1 MNEAIIIAIL
11 GMVTGTLFITGWNF
25 GWKRVRK
32 ELDFSQAYI
41 FTMLVSAIVS
51 VAFLPVFFI
60 DKALPTNNDG
70 FVFLATFAMGFTLN
84 VLVNSPVAYF
94 LSKYESLKA
103 IAASAK
109 VSLPQPS
116 AVVNKSKAA
125 FTAIAIVGLCFALLA
140 VGVFA
145 AVSYSKTIN
154 STGSITAIGNLAIYS
169 DSTGQSS
176 LNQITWGN
184 INPGESST
192 FTLYVKN
199 TGNTPMTFTMTS
211 SNFIPVT
218 MAQYM
223 TLTWNYNGS
232 IVNAGNM
239 QRMDLTLATATNALA
254 GSFSCNIIITGTSQ

>member
-1 MNEAIIIAIL
+1 MNDAIIIAIV
-11 GMVTGTLFITGWNF
+11 GIVFGSVSITVWNF
-25 GWKRVRK
+25 GWKKIRK
-32 ELDFSQAYI
+32 ELDFNRAYL
-41 FTMLVSAIVS
+41 FTMFISAIAA

-70 FVFLATFAMGFTLN
+70 FVFLATAAIGIALTTLI
-84 VLVNSPVAYF
+84 NSPVSYF
-94 LSKYESLKA
+94 LSKHEELKA
-103 IAASAK
+103 ALAK
-109 VSLPQPS
+109 ANVSLPAS
-116 AVVNKSKAA
+116 AAVVSKSKAA

-192 FTLYVKN
+192 FTIYVKN
-199 TGNTPMTFTMTS
+199 TGNTPMTFTITTA
-211 SNFIPVT
+211 NFIPST

-223 TLTWNYNGS
+223 TLTWNYNGT
-232 IVNAGNM
+232 IVNAGNL
-239 QRMDLTLATATNALA
+239 QRMDLTLATVNNAPA
-254 GSFSCNIIITGTSQ
+254 GSFSCNVIITGNSQ

>member
-11 GMVTGTLFITGWNF
+11 GMVAGTLFITGWNF

-32 ELDFSQAYI
+32 ELDFSQTYI

-103 IAASAK
+103 AVASAK

-116 AVVNKSKAA
+116 AVVSKSKAA

-145 AVSYSKTIN
+145 AVSYSKIIN
-154 STGSITAIGNLAIYS
+154 STGSITAIGNVAIYS

-192 FTLYVKN
+192 FTIYVKN
-199 TGNTPMTFTMTS
+199 TGNTPMTFTITT

-232 IVNAGNM
+232 IVNAGNL
-239 QRMDLTLATATNALA
+239 QRMDLTLATVNNAPA
-254 GSFSCNIIITGTSQ
+254 GSFSCNVIITGTSQ